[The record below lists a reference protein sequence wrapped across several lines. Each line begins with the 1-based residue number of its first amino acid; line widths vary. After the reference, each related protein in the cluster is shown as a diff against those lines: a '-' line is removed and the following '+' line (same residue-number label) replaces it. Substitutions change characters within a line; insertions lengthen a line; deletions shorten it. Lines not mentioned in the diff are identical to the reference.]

1 MNRPPSAE
9 EYAIIAEIARTTYR
23 ITAQRLGKSRGW
35 LNALVQSHKALYE
48 SLRHDKAALRDASNQ
63 IPPDTKA
70 KIENSEGVITEVE
83 PTPDSPAQPP
93 TTPTPPPTAQS
104 ITQAPAP
111 TTPPT
116 IAPPPIVAAIV
127 KIVKPA
133 QKRVAVP
140 DQPLDPPDQ
149 YALQA
154 VQTQLET
161 AITKLSPL
169 YQATNPSCP
178 SPIHQPEEILMSP
191 GTKCLSDLTTK
202 HPFRRKLA
210 TMVDVE
216 DTLHCYDGKT
226 FKVVGWSN
234 GLNTP
239 IGTLLLIVADDDY
252 WQEIRDQ
259 YEGRRGVNGIDPAC
273 WEFTPLENE
282 AYKGTPMHNHPEI
295 QWGKR
300 IYKGM
305 TGRLVGYWL
314 APGPFLA
321 PDRWLNTNLQVQ

>member
-70 KIENSEGVITEVE
+70 RIENSEGVITEVE

-169 YQATNPSCP
+169 YQATNPSCR
-178 SPIHQPEEILMSP
+178 M
-191 GTKCLSDLTTK
+191 
-202 HPFRRKLA
+202 
-210 TMVDVE
+210 
-216 DTLHCYDGKT
+216 
-226 FKVVGWSN
+226 
-234 GLNTP
+234 
-239 IGTLLLIVADDDY
+239 
-252 WQEIRDQ
+252 QE
-259 YEGRRGVNGIDPAC
+259 
-273 WEFTPLENE
+273 LE
-282 AYKGTPMHNHPEI
+282 
-295 QWGKR
+295 QS
-300 IYKGM
+300 
-305 TGRLVGYWL
+305 
-314 APGPFLA
+314 
-321 PDRWLNTNLQVQ
+321 